1 MRAMINDREEIVGN
15 AEYINSAVKDDVI
28 RKQIVDEYFA
38 VLDDE
43 ARDKNN

>member
-1 MRAMINDREEIVGN
+1 MINDREQIVGN
-15 AEYINSAVKDDVI
+15 AEYIKSAVKDDAI

-43 ARDKNN
+43 AQDKNN